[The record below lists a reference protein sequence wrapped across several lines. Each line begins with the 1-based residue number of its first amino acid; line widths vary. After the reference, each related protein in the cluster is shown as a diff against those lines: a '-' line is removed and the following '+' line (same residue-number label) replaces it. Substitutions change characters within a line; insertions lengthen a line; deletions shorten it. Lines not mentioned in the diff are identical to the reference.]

1 MSLTAPLVPDPVDAD
16 LAEAALRALSDAAAV
31 GDGPVRLH
39 VEEGGDVIVPR
50 SALTALTQILASFA
64 QGDGVTVL
72 PSHAELTTQQAADAM
87 HVSRPYLIGLLESG
101 KIAFRK
107 VGTHRRIPA
116 TALVE
121 YMRQDQARRR
131 AIADELSAE
140 THDLGFA

>member
-16 LAEAALRALSDAAAV
+16 LAEAALRALSEAAA

-121 YMRQDQARRR
+121 YMRKDQARRR
-131 AIADELSAE
+131 AVAYELSAE